1 MTDHDRLV
9 DIHNRMV
16 RLETRVTTA
25 MAHLGYRPG
34 VDHKRNVEDRAMY
47 RHGEVHVTTPNV
59 PLSWA
64 LEALVAAGQDS
75 ADLYVAG
82 GYVGRITS
90 NGELK

>member
-1 MTDHDRLV
+1 MNNHERMEDMHT
-9 DIHNRMV
+9 RMV

-25 MAHLGYRPG
+25 LSHLGYRPG
-34 VDHKRNVEDRAMY
+34 VDHKRSVEDRATY

-64 LEALVAAGQDS
+64 LEALVAAGEDS

-82 GYVGRITS
+82 GFVGRITS
-90 NGELK
+90 NGELS